1 MMPRRLPGDWL
12 SRRCATCQRVASIL
26 RGVRPRRLWV
36 ICVLVVAVGGGCSR
50 RFYRERADR
59 EADQVIAEKAGD
71 PRWAIGDFELA
82 PDPRSRFYDP
92 YCADEPPQPPDDPA
106 AEMLAPRPQWASTEL
121 PVPHESDAYLELLP
135 IAPVAEAAW
144 GDVRPVAFEF
154 GGSALRSDPLLEIGL
169 PVRVLNARNSFEVA
183 LINSRDYQERK
194 ESLFLSALDVTLER
208 FAFAP
213 QFFVT
218 QQTFYEHIGR
228 ELEGGAHEL
237 FPGAD
242 PEDVR
247 PNHVGTDP
255 RFSSEVDGNR
265 VLPGETPSSESLD
278 GQFTESFVGREPQ
291 PGSSIGVGKLFT
303 NGGALLL
310 RFANNTVWEFT
321 GPLKGH
327 ISQSAITL
335 DFVQPLL
342 QGGGRAVTM
351 EPLTQ
356 AERNLLYEIRRYA
369 RFQRE
374 FYVSVMT
381 GADIDQAL
389 RLEQAQESD
398 QDLEGQRR
406 RVGLL
411 PLVEQLQVL
420 ANEQQNLELL
430 EAYERQFAAF
440 HRAGEVS
447 LIQLDQVR
455 QDVAAARS
463 RVLRA
468 QQRYFTNLDRFKLQL
483 GLPTHLPLVVDEQ
496 LLELFRLDTRQ
507 CRLPNLPNALPDVPY
522 RLNEALD
529 LAMQNRLDL
538 MSARASL
545 VDHWRKIAVAANG
558 LLGVLDIEYH
568 GEWYTPD
575 PLAADPLDPFN
586 PSSQPLDFGTK
597 RSQHRAV
604 LKTELPIVRKRERNT
619 YRATLIEYQIA
630 RRTLME
636 IEDVVRLEVLDA
648 YRRLVRARQDFAI
661 QRGSVILA
669 CRRVDQSRKLLEL
682 PPPPGEER
690 QFGPTAARD
699 LLEAQRD
706 LVEAQNK
713 LVEVWVDYKSAQLEL
728 LRDLELLE
736 IDAPDAMSEDIFGRL
751 LPDDSTQP

>member
-1 MMPRRLPGDWL
+1 MFW
-12 SRRCATCQRVASIL
+12 AIAIL
-26 RGVRPRRLWV
+26 A
-36 ICVLVVAVGGGCSR
+36 VLGGGGCSR

-71 PRWAIGDFELA
+71 PRWAIGNYELA

-92 YCADEPPQPPDDPA
+92 YCADEPPQPPDDPG
-106 AEMLAPRPQWASTEL
+106 AEMLAPRPQWASSEL
-121 PVPHESDAYLELLP
+121 PAPHEGDAYLELLP
-135 IAPVAEAAW
+135 IAPVAQAAW
-144 GDVRPVAFEF
+144 GDVRPAAMEREQA
-154 GGSALRSDPLLEIGL
+154 SALRSDPLLEIGL
-169 PVRVLNARNSFEVA
+169 PVRVLNARNTFEVA

-194 ESLFLSALDVTLER
+194 ESLFLSALDVTMER

-247 PNHVGTDP
+247 PHHIGTDP

-265 VLPGETPSSESLD
+265 VLPGETRGSESLD

-291 PGSSIGVGKLFT
+291 PGTSIGVGKLFT
-303 NGGALLL
+303 TGGALLL

-327 ISQSAITL
+327 HSQSLITL

-342 QGGGRAVTM
+342 QGGGKAVTL

-374 FYVSVMT
+374 FYVSIMT

-389 RLEQAQESD
+389 RLEEAQQAD

-420 ANEQQNLELL
+420 ANERQNLGLL

-496 LLELFRLDTRQ
+496 LLDLFRLDTRQ
-507 CRLPNLPNALPDVPY
+507 CRLPNLPETLPNVPY
-522 RLNEALD
+522 TLSEALD
-529 LAMQNRLDL
+529 IAMRNRLDL

-558 LLGVLDIEYH
+558 LLGVLDLEYH
-568 GEWYTPD
+568 GEWFTPD
-575 PLAADPLDPFN
+575 PLAADPLDPFKS
-586 PSSQPLDFGTK
+586 SSQPLNFGSK

-619 YRATLIEYQIA
+619 YRATLIEYQLA

-648 YRRLVRARQDFAI
+648 YRRLLRARQDFEI
-661 QRGSVILA
+661 QRSAVILA

-682 PPPPGEER
+682 PPPPGEQR

-713 LVEVWVDYKSAQLEL
+713 LVEAWVDYKSAQLEL

-736 IDAPDAMSEDIFGRL
+736 VDDPGALSDDIFDAAGQRGG
-751 LPDDSTQP
+751 PGPNSSS